1 MNNDF
6 LIEKEAELSYS
17 QASENFKYP
26 RGVVSNQDYDN
37 YLIFSEKWKNH
48 VQRFYT
54 LKSKKTLDLA
64 LSPNRIEEF
73 LKQEEKLTKTEIELI
88 RKINKEIY
96 YLVQK
101 ATLYK
106 KRAFGDNRSILTEE
120 GFIADD
126 LSGCTP
132 VIIDL
137 AGRYFKPEEIHQSLC
152 EDMEITTISISQ
164 IKTVI
169 KNNISKIKELQ
180 EKYKKDY
187 SDIRLGYKRSRLEE
201 LQLLYNQRK
210 SIYNKSFSR
219 EDEKQLTSLLNLIK
233 QEVQGDLTVN
243 LNANVTIEEKAND
256 YVKNEILKSLNV
268 SMFILAKMAGRMN
281 INPLLLISRL
291 AHSRYAQFTGFSEH
305 GLSPTAQTDEISYTS
320 NLTYNWGQIEVKN
333 QQIVEDD
340 KKLAELPN
348 IDKPKQINSLKT
360 KLLERLK
367 QAEQPLKKGKE
378 SIDLSENN

>member
-1 MNNDF
+1 MNNDS
-6 LIEKEAELSYS
+6 LIEREAELAYS
-17 QASENFKYP
+17 KASENFKYP
-26 RGVVSNQDYDN
+26 KGVVSNQDYDN

-54 LKSKKTLDLA
+54 LKNKKTLDLA
-64 LSPNRIEEF
+64 LSPNRIEES
-73 LKQEEKLTKTEIELI
+73 LKQEKLIKTEIELI

-137 AGRYFKPEEIHQSLC
+137 AGRFFKPEEIHQSLC
-152 EDMEITTISISQ
+152 EDMEITTISVSQ

-210 SIYNKSFSR
+210 SIYNKSYNR

-243 LNANVTIEEKAND
+243 LNANVSIEEKAND

-268 SMFILAKMAGRMN
+268 SMFIIAKMAGRMN

-291 AHSRYAQFTGFSEH
+291 AHSRYAQFTGFSEN

-320 NLTYNWGQIEVKN
+320 NLTYNWGAIEVKN
-333 QQIVEDD
+333 QQILEED
-340 KKLAELPN
+340 KKLAELPK
-348 IDKPKQINSLKT
+348 IDKPKQVISLRE

-367 QAEQPLKKGKE
+367 QAEQPLQKGKE